1 MKQLFLKYK
10 IFIFLLVIAGCFTA
24 GCSSTQTTM
33 YKDGDDSWKVNVIKK
48 PGLTDEFVC
57 TINGTTVISESF
69 PLIGDNIS
77 KSGEYKGKKVL
88 MNGFRTSSTQKDANG
103 NMTSSDSYQI
113 RVFIND
119 TLIDKFDF

>member
-10 IFIFLLVIAGCFTA
+10 ILIFLLFIA

-33 YKDGDDSWKVNVIKK
+33 YKDGDQSWQVNVIKK

-57 TINGTTVISESF
+57 TINGTTVLSESF
-69 PLIGDNIS
+69 PMIGDNIS

-103 NMTSSDSYQI
+103 TVTSHDSYQI